1 MLASSTAFKSNG
13 SQVNYSV
20 CRKLLHINKYK
31 TNFSLL
37 QHYTS
42 EANHASVMCHEII
55 DWCNQPALGK
65 SLGEIYVN

>member
-37 QHYTS
+37 QHYTL
-42 EANHASVMCHEII
+42 EATDASVICHEII
-55 DWCNQPALGK
+55 D
-65 SLGEIYVN
+65 